1 MSEKESDDHDF
12 QPPRKWRSRFKAII
26 LEKEMAILSKGF
38 TPGNT
43 QRNTGWAMRFFQE
56 WKAERSKGDAEKC
69 PKDFLNNPDIQN
81 LNYWLSQIVAEIRKQ
96 DGQPYPPRTIHQ
108 ILAGLQR
115 YMLEKQPNAPKF
127 LDRTQTAF
135 RELHGTCDS
144 VSIRK
149 ASG

>member
-1 MSEKESDDHDF
+1 
-12 QPPRKWRSRFKAII
+12 
-26 LEKEMAILSKGF
+26 MAVLSKGF
-38 TPGNT
+38 TPANT
-43 QRNTGWAMRFFQE
+43 QRNTAWAMRVFQE

-69 PKDFLNNPDIQN
+69 PEDLLDNPDIQN
-81 LNYWLSQIVAEIRKQ
+81 LNYWLSRFVTEVRKQ

-115 YMLEKQPNAPKF
+115 YMLEKQPSAPKF

-144 VSIRK
+144 VYRGLHQEGVGTEIHHTSTFT
-149 ASG
+149 AAAEQAL